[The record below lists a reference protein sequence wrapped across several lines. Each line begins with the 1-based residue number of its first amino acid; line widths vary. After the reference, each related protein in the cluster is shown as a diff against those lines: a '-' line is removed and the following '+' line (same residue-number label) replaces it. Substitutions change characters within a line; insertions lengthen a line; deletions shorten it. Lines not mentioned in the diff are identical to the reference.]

1 MNNMTGAEQLVRQ
14 KELENGAAS
23 ALGFML
29 MEFSR
34 LDMNLGLCLVWV
46 DGGAEL
52 DRLTKA
58 VEDMSLK
65 AKLDTLAGHVASKL
79 PVGSKRHTAYTA
91 WLDRSH
97 KIRLWRNDLVHGRW
111 GVDPHKGVVFNI
123 IGLPTSPDQQSTEYV
138 LPQLQA
144 VTDELVSLQV
154 ELSRLRDQW
163 PL

>member
-1 MNNMTGAEQLVRQ
+1 MSNMTGAEQFVRQ

-29 MEFSR
+29 MEFAR

-58 VEDMSLK
+58 VSEMSLK
-65 AKLDTLAGHVASKL
+65 AKLDALAGHVASKL
-79 PVGSKRHTAYTA
+79 PAGSKRHAAYTA
-91 WLDRSH
+91 WLERSH
-97 KIRLWRNDLVHGRW
+97 KIRRWRNDLVHGRW
-111 GVDPHKGVVFNI
+111 GIDPHKGVVFNV
-123 IGLPTSPDQQSTEYV
+123 IGLPTSPDQHSIEYS
-138 LPQLQA
+138 LEQLQA
-144 VTDELVSLQV
+144 ITDELASLQV
-154 ELSRLRDQW
+154 ELSRLRDHW